1 LLGFQTTAKTAGEF
15 PTAATIVIDI
25 EDEAVKKDK

>member
-1 LLGFQTTAKTAGEF
+1 LLGFQTTAKTAREF
-15 PTAATIVIDI
+15 PTDATIVIDI